1 MTKAC
6 AGPALMPMYQFLKEY
21 FKVQKFIVQRDE
33 ELGKQIEK
41 IVKTT
46 DKDVVNSL
54 NKKLVEYGLS
64 GKCDLSRKVLEYF
77 IKFWVVSQEICQY

>member
-6 AGPALMPMYQFLKEY
+6 AGPALMPMYQFLKGY
-21 FKVQKFIVQRDE
+21 FKAQKFEVKRDE

-54 NKKLVEYGLS
+54 NKKLVEYGLPENVTCLVKFLNIS
-64 GKCDLSRKVLEYF
+64 L
-77 IKFWVVSQEICQY
+77 KFWVVSQEICQY

>member
-54 NKKLVEYGLS
+54 NKKLVEYGLPENVT
-64 GKCDLSRKVLEYF
+64 CLV
-77 IKFWVVSQEICQY
+77 KFLNIHLFVF